1 MFLERGGLMKKKH
14 LLLVVLIM
22 AFSLFLFACGNGY
35 DMNGDM
41 NNDDVDDD
49 HADLPVMTMEEVE
62 ENDGLEGR
70 DAYVVVDGI
79 VYDVT
84 DSDEWPDGNHRG
96 NQAGQDLTTEIM
108 EDSPHGLRVLDNV
121 PAIGRIE

>member
-1 MFLERGGLMKKKH
+1 LFLERGGLMKKKH

-96 NQAGQDLTTEIM
+96 HQAGQDLTTEIM